1 MGKSQAVSKL
11 ILLLF
16 AVLPLI
22 VTAGCG
28 RGDANLPPRAKVT
41 GLVTLDGRPLATG
54 MVMFVPD
61 ADRQTNGPP
70 AVGGIDA
77 TGHYELTTD
86 RQSSGDGA
94 IIGFHRVRIV
104 ASEKPRNSMQSMSPS
119 LIPLKYNDEAKSG
132 LAFEVKA
139 NRENVFD
146 LKLSAEP

>member
-1 MGKSQAVSKL
+1 MGKSEAVSKR
-11 ILLLF
+11 ILVLF
-16 AVLPLI
+16 AVSPLI
-22 VTAGCG
+22 AAAGCG

-61 ADRQTNGPP
+61 TDRHTIGPP

-77 TGHYELTTD
+77 TGHYQLTTD
-86 RQSSGDGA
+86 RQSAGDGA
-94 IIGFHRVRIV
+94 IVGFHRVRVV
-104 ASEKPRNSMQSMSPS
+104 ASEPPRNSMQSMTPS

-139 NRENVFD
+139 DRENVFD